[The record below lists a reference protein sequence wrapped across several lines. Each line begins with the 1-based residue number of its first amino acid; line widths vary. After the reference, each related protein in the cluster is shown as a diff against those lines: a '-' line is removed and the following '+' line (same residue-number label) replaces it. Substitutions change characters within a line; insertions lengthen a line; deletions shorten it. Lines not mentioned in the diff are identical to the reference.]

1 MARVLIVEDDAAN
14 VEILQR
20 LLSRTGY
27 EVTVAGNKADA
38 LAAATPNEID
48 LILMDIGIP
57 ASDGGTILD
66 DGGLQVTRQLKSSP
80 ETQSIPI
87 IATSAFAMLDE
98 KHRFLDAGCDDVQS
112 KPYDFASLLLSIKE
126 RLESCAKPRYPTE

>member
-1 MARVLIVEDDAAN
+1 MARVLIVEDDSAN

-27 EVTVAGNKADA
+27 DVAVAGNKADA
-38 LAAATPNEID
+38 LVAAVPEEVD

-57 ASDGGTILD
+57 ESDGGAILD
-66 DGGLQVTRQLKSSP
+66 DGGLQVTRKLKSDP
-80 ETQSIPI
+80 ATHCIPI

-98 KHRFLDAGCDDVQS
+98 KNRFLEAGCDDVQS
-112 KPYDFASLLLSIKE
+112 KPYEFASLLQSIKE
-126 RLESCAKPRYPTE
+126 RLESCSEQGTTE